1 MSKYPR
7 YLPCGDSAVMVEFG
21 EVIDPGINA
30 RLCSLA
36 AAIADSDLPVTDAAP
51 AYASLLVCYDPL
63 RISRRELVRAL
74 KKLDM
79 GAGKASTGSVLH
91 KIPVYYGGEN
101 GPDMENVCRHTG
113 LTPEEV
119 VRLHSAPEY
128 TVFMVGFLPG
138 FPYLGGMDARLETPR
153 LETPR
158 TKIPAGSVGIGG
170 KQTGIYPMP
179 SPGGWQLI
187 GRTDAVLF
195 DAERQPPAL
204 LKAGDRIKFVPAR

>member
-1 MSKYPR
+1 
-7 YLPCGDSAVMVEFG
+7 MVKFG
-21 EVIDPGINA
+21 EAIDPEVNA
-30 RLCSLA
+30 RLCGLA
-36 AAIADSDLPVTDAAP
+36 AAVAASGLPVTDAAP
-51 AYASLLVCYDPL
+51 SYASLLVCYDPL
-63 RISRRELVRAL
+63 RISRREMISAL
-74 KKLDM
+74 KALDT
-79 GAGKASTGSVLH
+79 GGSAGSSSSVLH
-91 KIPVYYGGEN
+91 RIPVYYGGEN

-138 FPYLGGMDARLETPR
+138 FPYLGGMDPKLETPR

-158 TKIPAGSVGIGG
+158 TKIPSGSVGIGG

-204 LKAGDRIKFVPAR
+204 LKAGDRIKFVPVR